1 MQSDIRSIVS
11 NFDGVLQVHG
21 IFIDTNSKLISFDAV
36 VDFKVSDK
44 LALRQQ
50 IADAVVRKF
59 AGYEVEIN
67 FDIDYSD

>member
-11 NFDGVLQVHG
+11 GFDGVLQVHG
-21 IFIDTNSKLISFDAV
+21 IFIDTNSKLISLDAV

-50 IADAVVRKF
+50 ITDAVVQKF
-59 AGYEVEIN
+59 TGYEVEIN